1 MPAPK
6 ILAEA
11 ERDVR
16 RAVTAARNLGST
28 ATAGLEQAE
37 TIMAEVRHFAY
48 STAESMGLSSTAD
61 ASRLLSAILGYQ
73 VTVLGVQAGFND
85 TDAYRRLAR

>member
-16 RAVTAARNLGST
+16 RAVIAARNLGST

-48 STAESMGLSSTAD
+48 SVSDSKTLRTED
-61 ASRLLSAILGYQ
+61 ASRLLSAILGFK
-73 VTVLGVQAGFND
+73 VEVRTVAAGLND
-85 TDAYRRLAR
+85 LEAYARLAR